1 MNIPENSSFL
11 PYVQNGTGQLSV
23 QRNGQSTVISS
34 SQEEDQGL
42 QNFFKVVRRRTLV
55 ILGIGGVIM
64 GGVTVHTL
72 RQQPEYE
79 GKFRILVEPVKD
91 DTSVPKVTS
100 PQGNNLQKSE
110 LDYDTQIQVL
120 KSPEFIKDVVRNLE
134 VSYPKINRE
143 LLLEK
148 LSINRVGETKI
159 IEVRY
164 TSSDQTE
171 IKEVLDKLAS
181 SYLSYSREN
190 RQTNLRQGLDFVNK
204 ELGPMQ
210 KRVDNLTKQFQFF
223 RQNNNFIDP
232 DAQKGQIAE
241 QVKILSLSRLDV
253 GQRLAKASSDY
264 ARLQTP
270 EGSQAVLRDA
280 DVYKQLITLIRQV
293 EADTAKERTRFK
305 DDTIPIQVLNEKRQ
319 NLLPLLEKEAQRVL
333 SVRVAET
340 VNEIQ
345 SLDQQKQ
352 KLDQDQ
358 QILERQVKQLPVLA
372 RQYTELQRQLQVA
385 TESLNRFLTTRESLQ
400 IEVAQ
405 KQTPWQLIQEP
416 TVPQLPSSP
425 NIPRNLM
432 LGLVASTLLGISAAL
447 VMEKLDT
454 TFRSVD
460 SLKEKLKLPLLGTIP
475 YQRKLEKSSRSK
487 SRVLV
492 PTNSDAN
499 SRLPHNL
506 PQLLSSS
513 HDFLAEE
520 SSKFLEALRVMY
532 TNIQLLSCDRPI
544 RSFVVSSALPGDG
557 KSTVAF
563 HLALTACA
571 MGKRV
576 LLVDANM
583 RRPEIHNLSSINN
596 VQGLSSLI
604 SGSATVEQATSHL
617 PSMSDFSIITAGPT
631 PPDPAKLLS
640 SRKMKQFM
648 TQMNEEYDLV
658 IYDAPPLVGLADAN
672 LLTSYTDGIVLVV
685 GMGTTERNIV
695 QQTLEDLR
703 MSQIPVLGMV
713 ANRVKNNLIDNHYY
727 YYQVQEASLEG

>member
-1 MNIPENSSFL
+1 
-11 PYVQNGTGQLSV
+11 
-23 QRNGQSTVISS
+23 
-34 SQEEDQGL
+34 
-42 QNFFKVVRRRTLV
+42 
-55 ILGIGGVIM
+55 
-64 GGVTVHTL
+64 
-72 RQQPEYE
+72 
-79 GKFRILVEPVKD
+79 
-91 DTSVPKVTS
+91 
-100 PQGNNLQKSE
+100 
-110 LDYDTQIQVL
+110 
-120 KSPEFIKDVVRNLE
+120 
-134 VSYPKINRE
+134 
-143 LLLEK
+143 
-148 LSINRVGETKI
+148 
-159 IEVRY
+159 
-164 TSSDQTE
+164 
-171 IKEVLDKLAS
+171 
-181 SYLSYSREN
+181 
-190 RQTNLRQGLDFVNK
+190 
-204 ELGPMQ
+204 
-210 KRVDNLTKQFQFF
+210 
-223 RQNNNFIDP
+223 
-232 DAQKGQIAE
+232 
-241 QVKILSLSRLDV
+241 
-253 GQRLAKASSDY
+253 
-264 ARLQTP
+264 
-270 EGSQAVLRDA
+270 
-280 DVYKQLITLIRQV
+280 
-293 EADTAKERTRFK
+293 
-305 DDTIPIQVLNEKRQ
+305 
-319 NLLPLLEKEAQRVL
+319 
-333 SVRVAET
+333 
-340 VNEIQ
+340 
-345 SLDQQKQ
+345 
-352 KLDQDQ
+352 
-358 QILERQVKQLPVLA
+358 
-372 RQYTELQRQLQVA
+372 
-385 TESLNRFLTTRESLQ
+385 
-400 IEVAQ
+400 
-405 KQTPWQLIQEP
+405 
-416 TVPQLPSSP
+416 
-425 NIPRNLM
+425 
-432 LGLVASTLLGISAAL
+432 
-447 VMEKLDT
+447 
-454 TFRSVD
+454 
-460 SLKEKLKLPLLGTIP
+460 
-475 YQRKLEKSSRSK
+475 
-487 SRVLV
+487 V